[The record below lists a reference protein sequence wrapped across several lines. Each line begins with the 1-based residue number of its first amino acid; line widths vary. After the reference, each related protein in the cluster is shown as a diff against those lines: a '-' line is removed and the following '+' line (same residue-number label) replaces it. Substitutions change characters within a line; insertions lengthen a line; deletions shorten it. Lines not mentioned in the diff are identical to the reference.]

1 MKKISILVVLAGLTL
16 SSCRTI
22 RFGDVL
28 PETKGTEMGSV
39 SIGRENIDFFV
50 IPEPEDQVLP
60 FEFNTMAADDVITSA
75 SSIVVFKTRERHPVY
90 RSMHTL
96 GAPVRAFD
104 NLTAAAYH
112 KAVDLAHSLVNRP
125 NESREEPEIQT
136 PLLPPAAPEESLPA
150 PVQVEAPIAPADPR
164 IVQDIFAKP
173 VATAAESTETQ
184 INRNRG

>member
-1 MKKISILVVLAGLTL
+1 MKKLSILVILAGLTL
-16 SSCRTI
+16 SSCRTV

-28 PETKGTEMGSV
+28 PETKGTEMGAV

-50 IPEPEDQVLP
+50 IPDPEDQVLP
-60 FEFNTMAADDVITSA
+60 FEFNTMSADGVVASA

-90 RSMHTL
+90 KSMHTL

-112 KAVDLAHSLVNRP
+112 KAVALAHSLVNRP
-125 NESREEPEIQT
+125 NESLEEPEIQT
-136 PLLPPAAPEESLPA
+136 PLLPPAAPVESMPPPA
-150 PVQVEAPIAPADPR
+150 SVPMRAETKPVDP
-164 IVQDIFAKP
+164 VQDIFAKP
-173 VATAAESTETQ
+173 VASAAESIETQ